1 MSETEISSDDGYI
14 SPLRTMISETHEIY
28 LELTSVGFPDAVAT
42 QIIAHILSDAIAS
55 RADYDDD
62 EDEDEDEDEEG
73 PDDET
78 DQGFAL

>member
-42 QIIAHILSDAIAS
+42 QIIAHILSDAVAS
-55 RADYDDD
+55 RADYDD
-62 EDEDEDEDEEG
+62 EDEDEDDEEG